1 MDQKFC
7 PIAKCPCE
15 KSNCMFWQGS
25 GDGEA
30 DGCLIVNC
38 LGEIYNEIDF
48 KKAGSLVYSAWQQ
61 TG

>member
-15 KSNCMFWQGS
+15 TSKCMFWQGS
-25 GDGEA
+25 DDSEA

-38 LGEIYNEIDF
+38 LGEIHNEIDF
-48 KKAGSLVYSAWQQ
+48 KKLGSLVYSAWQQ
-61 TG
+61 IS

>member
-1 MDQKFC
+1 
-7 PIAKCPCE
+7 
-15 KSNCMFWQGS
+15 MFWQGS

>member
-1 MDQKFC
+1 
-7 PIAKCPCE
+7 
-15 KSNCMFWQGS
+15 MFWQGS

-48 KKAGSLVYSAWQQ
+48 KKVGSLVYSAWQQ
-61 TG
+61 TS